1 MRLIF
6 ITNLVH
12 HHQIPLADE
21 FYKLIG
27 DEFVYIAVETLNDTL
42 IRGGYNPNIS
52 RPYIIKA
59 YEKDASGVNIK
70 KLVEEADVVIIGSA
84 PECYVEKRIEER
96 KLTFRYSERWFKSKP
111 WFMSG
116 PRAWMNFYKYHI
128 RHRNKPLYMLAASA
142 FTCRDV
148 NAIGAYKDKVF
159 KWGYFTKVD
168 NFEVDSCPKLNINDD
183 ESVPQIMWCARF
195 LKWKHP
201 ELAVKLADRLKKE
214 GYKFHLN
221 MYGSGDELD
230 STKSL
235 ASRLGVDDV
244 LSFRGN
250 LPNEE
255 LMSQMRKSEIFLF
268 TSDRNEG
275 WGAVLNESM
284 SNGCAVVASHLIG
297 SVPFLI
303 EDGENGLVFKSGNLD
318 SLVEK
323 VSYLLGNQEERIRI
337 AKSAIATMREIWS
350 PRNAA
355 SRFIRLVQAINDR
368 RFEELPKIGPCSKA

>member
-268 TSDRNEG
+268 PSDRNEG

>member
-1 MRLIF
+1 MRLVF

-21 FYKLIG
+21 FYRLIG
-27 DEFVYIAVETLNDTL
+27 DGYTYIATEKLNDML

-84 PECYVEKRIEER
+84 PESYVEKRIEER

-111 WFMSG
+111 WFLSG

-195 LKWKHP
+195 LKLKHP

-221 MYGSGDELD
+221 MYGSGDEFD

-255 LMSQMRKSEIFLF
+255 LMKQMRKSEIFLF

-323 VSYLLGNQEERIRI
+323 VSYLLDNQEERIRI

-350 PRNAA
+350 PKNAA